1 MWVYTNRFE
10 TNCLC
15 VSHWKYLTGKNW
27 DTFVPIC
34 IETAMCNNLIAIAK
48 VNLMKIKKDS
58 LPPEM
63 ISIELSAGLTW
74 DILCTIKK
82 AITTSVWNKAPS
94 WISGRIEFHPSI
106 SSNTDLEHYKMSNSC
121 KRKGSVPCSVIV
133 LHVFIKTGINLLF
146 IKRWIVKAPY
156 C

>member
-1 MWVYTNRFE
+1 MALPASWNTFVELIILANCAKFAQNSWQLQRNLNEIILGNYTLYNCRIVTTQKRFE

-63 ISIELSAGLTW
+63 ISRT
-74 DILCTIKK
+74 
-82 AITTSVWNKAPS
+82 P
-94 WISGRIEFHPSI
+94 
-106 SSNTDLEHYKMSNSC
+106 
-121 KRKGSVPCSVIV
+121 
-133 LHVFIKTGINLLF
+133 
-146 IKRWIVKAPY
+146 WIVKGNKSLNLVWFKWGSQWWGILKHFPQRR
-156 C
+156 CILISHWSREK

>member
-1 MWVYTNRFE
+1 
-10 TNCLC
+10 
-15 VSHWKYLTGKNW
+15 
-27 DTFVPIC
+27 
-34 IETAMCNNLIAIAK
+34 
-48 VNLMKIKKDS
+48 
-58 LPPEM
+58 M

-106 SSNTDLEHYKMSNSC
+106 SSNTDLEHYKMSNYC
-121 KRKGSVPCSVIV
+121 KRRGSVPCSVIV
-133 LHVFIKTGINLLF
+133 LHVFRKMGKNLLF

-156 C
+156 CNNISFSHGGCRVGCPKKPKSPNFVSQLTPVVFIG

>member
-1 MWVYTNRFE
+1 M
-10 TNCLC
+10 
-15 VSHWKYLTGKNW
+15 
-27 DTFVPIC
+27 PIC

-82 AITTSVWNKAPS
+82 AI
-94 WISGRIEFHPSI
+94 
-106 SSNTDLEHYKMSNSC
+106 HYECLK
-121 KRKGSVPCSVIV
+121 
-133 LHVFIKTGINLLF
+133 
-146 IKRWIVKAPY
+146 
-156 C
+156 